1 MKKSLTLFVSMFI
14 LSLSIATGFAQATAD
29 SVGGANPRPQSVGG
43 ANPRPTGTST
53 TSQTITTVLVV
64 LSIL

>member
-1 MKKSLTLFVSMFI
+1 MKKSLTLFVSMFL
-14 LSLSIATGFAQATAD
+14 LSLPSAAALAQATAD

-43 ANPRPTGTST
+43 ANPRPTGTLT

-64 LSIL
+64 LSTL